1 MDKNAI
7 GRRFADSNHVHVVLS
22 QRLSTV
28 SVGSFVK
35 FSSFELIIQATPLF
49 ICSSN
54 FERVVL
60 MIPQKSKLDN
70 RNVDAGS
77 DKIRAVRS
85 MTVQ

>member
-1 MDKNAI
+1 MKRGIRLQDMSVYLNPSSVLWRSRPLDKNAI
-7 GRRFADSNHVHVVLS
+7 GRRFADSNHVLVVLS

-54 FERVVL
+54 F
-60 MIPQKSKLDN
+60 
-70 RNVDAGS
+70 
-77 DKIRAVRS
+77 
-85 MTVQ
+85 